1 LVDQATEVLP
11 FAQVLQQVAPMWR
24 GPGFDQVWPHIED
37 SLGIERLTEPTRA
50 MVMETHTIRP
60 EVVLGYWDQVLTTD
74 PPELQAWIDNVVS
87 NIRCPCLAVFG
98 RPVTDGERER
108 LQRLPDVQIEEWV
121 GDGHF
126 VHLVEPELSRPNY
139 ARSSRTASERV
150 DRAEVVDR
158 SVW

>member
-60 EVVLGYWDQVLTTD
+60 E
-74 PPELQAWIDNVVS
+74 VVS

>member
-1 LVDQATEVLP
+1 
-11 FAQVLQQVAPMWR
+11 MWR